1 MASITQKAYGTIVSA
16 LTTELNALAAAASSA
31 ASSAQDNS
39 SLLDLFD
46 DLELTVDFVS
56 APAAGGYVSVFLLPS
71 VDGTNYA
78 DGSASVPPQGALLA
92 CAIEVQAATTAQRLC
107 AQNVAIP
114 PGLFKYMVTNNT
126 SQAFPASGSIL
137 KRRPHSLTVA

>member
-1 MASITQKAYGTIVSA
+1 MASITQKTYGTIASA
-16 LTTELNALAAAASSA
+16 LTTELNALAAAASCA
-31 ASSAQDNS
+31 PGPAQDNTT
-39 SLLDLFD
+39 LLDLFD

-78 DGSASVPPQGALLA
+78 DGSATVAPQGALLV
-92 CAIEVQAATTAQRLC
+92 CAMEVRADTAAQRLC
-107 AQNVAIP
+107 FQNVAIP
-114 PGLFKYMVTNNT
+114 PGLFKYMITDNT